1 MDLLV
6 DYFSQVEWEDIIF
19 SGLRILLILIVVW
32 IGLHLVRKALDKL
45 YSRLASQDRAK
56 DQIAAGEA
64 AKRADTI
71 VRLLRQGVY
80 VVVWLMAGLI
90 VLREI
95 GMDIAPIL
103 ASAGIVGLAVGF
115 GAQNLVRDVISGFF
129 IILENQA
136 RVGDVAIIN
145 GEAGIIEAINFRTTI
160 LRDLSGTVHVFSNG
174 AISSL
179 SNMTRDWSAYL
190 LDMGVAYKED
200 TDHVIE
206 VMKRVASELKEDA
219 HFGPLILDDL
229 EVFGVNQFA
238 DSAVVIRVR
247 LRTRPMHQWEVGREY
262 LRRIMKAFDAEG
274 IEIPFPHRSVYFG
287 EASRPV
293 AIQLSDDRVQVEP
306 DTPPKDPD

>member
-1 MDLLV
+1 MDLLIE
-6 DYFSQVEWEDIIF
+6 YFSGVQWEDIIF
-19 SGLRILLILIVVW
+19 SGLRILLILVVVW
-32 IGLHLVRKALDKL
+32 VGMRVIRGALQRLEKKL
-45 YSRLASQDRAK
+45 ADPNKVEDPVQA
-56 DQIAAGEA
+56 QEV
-64 AKRADTI
+64 AKRADTL
-71 VRLLRQGVY
+71 VRLLRQGILIIIWV
-80 VVVWLMAGLI
+80 MASLI
-90 VLREI
+90 ILREL
-95 GMDIAPIL
+95 GMDITPIL
-103 ASAGIVGLAVGF
+103 ASAGILGLAVGF

-145 GEAGIIEAINFRTTI
+145 GEAGIVEGINFRTTV
-160 LRDLSGTVHVFSNG
+160 LRDLSGTVHVFPNG

-179 SNMTRDWSAYL
+179 ANMTRDWSAYL

-206 VMKRVASELKEDA
+206 VMRRVAGELRTDEY
-219 HFGPLILDDL
+219 FGPLTLQDM
-229 EVFGVNQFA
+229 EVFGVQKFA

-262 LRRIMKAFDAEG
+262 LRRIKKAFDDEG

-293 AIQLSDDRVQVEP
+293 AMELSDKRVHDAP
-306 DTPPKDPD
+306 AGND

>member
-1 MDLLV
+1 MDLLLE
-6 DYFSQVEWEDIIF
+6 YFGDLEWESIIF
-19 SGLRILLILIVVW
+19 PGLRILLILIVVW
-32 IGLHLVRKALDKL
+32 IGLRVIRAALTRLQK
-45 YSRLASQDRAK
+45 RLAQPQEAK
-56 DQIAAGEA
+56 DEVEAAET
-64 AKRADTI
+64 AKRADTL
-71 VRLLRQGVY
+71 VRLLRKGIVII
-80 VVVWLMAGLI
+80 VWTMAGLI

-95 GMDIAPIL
+95 GMDIGPIL
-103 ASAGIVGLAVGF
+103 ASAGILGLAVGF

-145 GEAGIIEAINFRTTI
+145 SEAGIVEAINFRTTI
-160 LRDLSGTVHVFSNG
+160 LRDLSGTVHVFPNG
-174 AISSL
+174 TITSL
-179 SNMTRDWSAYL
+179 ANMTRDWSAYL

-206 VMKRVASELKEDA
+206 VMRRVAGELRTDEY
-219 HFGPLILDDL
+219 FGPLTLQDM
-229 EVFGVNQFA
+229 EVFGVQQFA

-262 LRRIMKAFDAEG
+262 LRRIKKAFDDEG

-293 AIQLSDDRVQVEP
+293 AMELSDKRVHDAP
-306 DTPPKDPD
+306 AGND